1 MDNLNYKE
9 LYKLQDKVLDT
20 VFKTEKEFYLTGGT
34 CISRFY
40 KEKRYSDDL
49 DFFTN
54 DSPRYNVAVRNI
66 KIALMKNFDLKVEI
80 ESKNFSRFI
89 VDGILQVDFIN
100 DTAYRYKDVLITKE
114 GYIIDNIEN
123 ILSNKITAVMGRD
136 DPKDIFDIYLIA
148 KFYTFSWR
156 DILKSAHKKAYF
168 SDEELLI
175 RLKTFPSELLKKIK
189 LIDEHFLDDFD
200 EEFKKIVGKI
210 EKKAHNQ
217 PYQ

>member
-1 MDNLNYKE
+1 MENLNYKE
-9 LYKLQDKVLDT
+9 LYKLQNKVLDI

-40 KEKRYSDDL
+40 KGKRYSDDL

-54 DSPRYNVAVRNI
+54 DSLRYNVAVRNI
-66 KIALMKNFDLKVEI
+66 KIALMKNFDLKAEI

-89 VDGILQVDFIN
+89 VDKILQVDFVN
-100 DTAYRYKDVLITKE
+100 DTAYRYKDVVITKE

-123 ILSNKITAVMGRD
+123 ILSNKITAVMGRN

-148 KFYTFSWR
+148 KFYTFSWK

-168 SDEELLI
+168 SDEELII
-175 RLKTFPSELLKKIK
+175 RLKAFPSELLKNIK
-189 LIDEHFLDDFD
+189 LIDKNFLDNFD
-200 EEFKKIVGKI
+200 EEFKKVINDI
-210 EKKAHNQ
+210 ENEIDNEE
-217 PYQ
+217 